1 MKCVYILLHVYEIDN
16 NEKEYKFDML
26 IYKNKDVINNKDSK
40 TNYISK
46 NEFDKILLELWHF
59 LINTD
64 KDALEIQRELRN
76 EWE

>member
-46 NEFDKILLELWHF
+46 NEFDKILLEL
-59 LINTD
+59 
-64 KDALEIQRELRN
+64 
-76 EWE
+76 